1 MVTVR
6 RPRRFWCAAALLSAA
21 AFFPCHLPRAAAE
34 APPLLG
40 DGTVSISGAPYTLHA
55 NVNGTGPAPRWWTCP
70 SRWEWASLTST
81 ADLGA
86 TDLPSLA
93 ATAAHVGGDPAECHP
108 DHTLPVY
115 TGSGVA
121 LYGRGWKRRR
131 HSEAAAYA
139 LAHTITRHDPAR
151 GFAIPENA
159 YSCGGGRLLLGADSL
174 LLFAL
179 APSEEDLEAL
189 DAVRPGAADYY
200 AGVLPGTPV
209 LLYVHGEHPSRDPVC
224 VYVAGGIVSGGE
236 GSEPNSASP
245 TPTAQPRGN
254 ESAVSGV
261 GDGGNDS
268 GVGGNEGG
276 PSSGLSAG
284 GGVAVAA
291 GAMLVGLAAGAG
303 VATARLARPRRTGRL
318 DRPWA
323 GPLCGGAM
331 GRGLG
336 GSGGGMG
343 GDLAGTHSG
352 MVSNASASTGSPSDL
367 VQSPSALDQW
377 EPEGREDGL
386 AEIVP
391 PESRY
396 SVEPVSAPLPRV

>member
-1 MVTVR
+1 M
-6 RPRRFWCAAALLSAA
+6 
-21 AFFPCHLPRAAAE
+21 
-34 APPLLG
+34 
-40 DGTVSISGAPYTLHA
+40 
-55 NVNGTGPAPRWWTCP
+55 VNGTGPPPRWWSCP
-70 SRWEWASLTST
+70 SRWEWASLIST

-131 HSEAAAYA
+131 NSEAAAYA

-151 GFAIPENA
+151 GFVIPENA

-174 LLFAL
+174 LLFAV

-189 DAVRPGAADYY
+189 DAARPGAADYY
-200 AGVLPGTPV
+200 SGVPPGLPV

-224 VYVAGGIVSGGE
+224 IYVAGDIVSGGE
-236 GSEPNSASP
+236 VGEPTSPPP
-245 TPTAQPRGN
+245 TPTAQPTGN
-254 ESAVSGV
+254 ESSVSGV
-261 GDGGNDS
+261 GGGGKGN
-268 GVGGNEGG
+268 GIGGGEG
-276 PSSGLSAG
+276 STSRGLSAA

-303 VATARLARPRRTGRL
+303 VATAWLARPRRPGRL

-323 GPLCGGAM
+323 APLGGGTM

-336 GSGGGMG
+336 ASGGGMG
-343 GDLAGTHSG
+343 GDLAGARSG
-352 MVSNASASTGSPSDL
+352 VVSDASASTGTPSDL
-367 VQSPSALDQW
+367 AQSPSGLDQW

-396 SVEPVSAPLPRV
+396 SVEPVSGPLPRA